1 MKVVRAEA
9 RAVDLPLR
17 EGYRIA
23 GRTIS
28 SVRNFFL
35 RLDTDRGLT
44 GWGSA
49 APAEE
54 VTGESDSMCQE
65 ALGGPLRDLLLEADP
80 LEDRPR
86 LAERGRALA
95 PGCPAARAALD
106 IALWDLAGKAAG
118 QPLLRLW
125 GGRWRALP
133 TSTTIGVCGTRETL
147 EAAERWIAR
156 EKFRVLKVKIGE
168 DADLDVERLR
178 ALRGVFRGGIRI
190 RADANQGYTLAQ
202 ARAFLRGVEG
212 LDLELLEQPLDRAD
226 LDGLRLLREE
236 SRVPIFADEAARSEE
251 ETAEVIRRGAAHGIN
266 AKLMKCG
273 GPTAARAIHEQA
285 RAAGLPLMLGCNDE
299 SRLSM
304 AAAAHLALAL
314 PGFAYADLDGHLD
327 LARDPA
333 AGGLDIRDGMLIASE
348 RPGLGVEVSL

>member
-1 MKVVRAEA
+1 MKIVHAEA
-9 RAVDLPLR
+9 QAADLPLR

-23 GRTIS
+23 GHTIT

-54 VTGESDSMCQE
+54 VTGESEGMCLQ
-65 ALGGPLRDLLLEADP
+65 ALEGPLRDLALQADP
-80 LEDRPR
+80 VEGRAR
-86 LAERGRALA
+86 LAERACSLSPA
-95 PGCPAARAALD
+95 CPAARAALD

-118 QPLLRLW
+118 QPLLKVW
-125 GGRWRALP
+125 GGRWRPLP

-147 EAAERWIAR
+147 EAAERWIAQG
-156 EKFRVLKVKIGE
+156 KFKILKVKIGE
-168 DADLDVERLR
+168 DVDLDVERLR
-178 ALRGVFRGGIRI
+178 ALRQVFRGGIRI
-190 RADANQGYTLAQ
+190 RADANQGYALEQ
-202 ARAFLRGVEG
+202 ARAFLRGVQG
-212 LDLELLEQPLDRAD
+212 VDLELLEQPLKAAD

-273 GPTAARAIHEQA
+273 GPTAAQAIHERA
-285 RAAGLPLMLGCNDE
+285 RAAALPLMLGCNDE

-314 PGFAYADLDGHLD
+314 PGFVHADLDGHLD

-333 AGGLDIRDGMLIASE
+333 AGGIDIRDGMLIAGDG
-348 RPGLGVEVSL
+348 PGLGVRVSL